1 MASPRL
7 ALAHATPELL
17 APARGYASRFAAYAL
32 VGSGIGVLVAAIER
46 AAEAGLLERVLHAPL
61 AWQIAAPGIGL
72 VIAAVLLSWVGG
84 GLSSSTS
91 DEYVR
96 AFHGERPVLDLHAL
110 PVRILAGIATVG
122 LGGTAGLEGPSIY
135 TGATVASN
143 AAVGPLRRLLG
154 DDAARSLLVAGAAAG
169 VAAIFKAPATG
180 VLFALEAPYRND
192 VARRSLVPAL
202 VASATSYLAFAAIAG
217 NERLFAIG
225 PATRSLSLRSEIG
238 GALALGILAG
248 IGARIFAS
256 WIHLA
261 KDAGRRRPLALRLP
275 VGVVGMG
282 AAVALAHQI
291 GGSELVL
298 GPSGAPVVD
307 WALDPSRGL
316 GLIAALFVV
325 RMAAVGFTLGAG
337 GVGGVFIP
345 LALQGVLLGR
355 LVAGAVGTEAIAL
368 YTIVGLAAFLG
379 AGYRTPLAAVMF
391 VAESTG
397 RADFVVPALLATAV
411 SQAVMGPVSI
421 ASYQHDMRRGH
432 LEQRMLLP
440 VSAAM
445 DPSVPTVDV
454 DTTVAELVN
463 TVGYRAPAHALPVV
477 DGEGRYLG
485 LCRLIDAAQAMYD
498 HGPDATVKVFLR
510 EEPAVDA
517 AAELRTATE
526 LLARHGLDTIAV
538 TDPGGGV
545 LGVLTTEKIAELDS
559 LLAKS

>member
-1 MASPRL
+1 MAMASPRL
-7 ALAHATPELL
+7 PLTTTPELL
-17 APARGYASRFAAYAL
+17 APARGYAARFAAYAL
-32 VGSGIGVLVAAIER
+32 VGTFIGVLVAGIER
-46 AAEAGLLERVLHAPL
+46 AAELGLLERVLHAPF

-72 VIAAVLLSWVGG
+72 VVAALVLNWVGG
-84 GLSSSTS
+84 GLSPSTS

-96 AFHGERPVLDLHAL
+96 AFHSDNPVLPLHAL

-135 TGATVASN
+135 TGATIASN
-143 AAVGPLRRLLG
+143 ASTGPLRRLLG
-154 DDAARSLLVAGAAAG
+154 DDATRSLLAAGAAAG

-202 VASATSYLAFAAIAG
+202 VASATSYLTFAAIAG

-225 PATRSLSLRSEIG
+225 PSTQSLSLRAEVG
-238 GALALGILAG
+238 GALALGLLAG
-248 IGARIFAS
+248 LGARVFAQ
-256 WIHLA
+256 WIHAA
-261 KDAGRRRPLALRLP
+261 KDAGKHVTLAVRLP
-275 VGVVGMG
+275 VAVVGMG
-282 AAVALAHQI
+282 VAVALAHQI
-291 GGSELVL
+291 GGTELVL

-325 RMAAVGFTLGAG
+325 RMAAVGLTLGGG

-411 SQAVMGPVSI
+411 SQALMGPVSI
-421 ASYQHDMRRGH
+421 ASYQQDMRRGH

-440 VSAAM
+440 VTAAM
-445 DPSVPTVDV
+445 DTGIPTVDV
-454 DTTVAELVN
+454 DTSVADLVN
-463 TVGYRAPAHALPVV
+463 SVGYRAPAHALPVV
-477 DGEGRYLG
+477 DGDGRYLG
-485 LCRLIDAAQAMYD
+485 LCRLVDAAQAMYD
-498 HGPDATVKVFLR
+498 HGPDATVKVFVR
-510 EEPAVDA
+510 EDPAVDA
-517 AAELRTATE
+517 DAQLRTAIE
-526 LLARHGLDTIAV
+526 VLARHELDTVAV
-538 TDPGGGV
+538 TDAGG
-545 LGVLTTEKIAELDS
+545 
-559 LLAKS
+559 